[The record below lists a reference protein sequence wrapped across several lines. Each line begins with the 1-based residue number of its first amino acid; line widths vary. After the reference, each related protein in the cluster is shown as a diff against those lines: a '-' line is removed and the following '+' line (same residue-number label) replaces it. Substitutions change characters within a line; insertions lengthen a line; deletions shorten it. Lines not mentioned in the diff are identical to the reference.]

1 MLEGLEGPLDYSHE
15 EFIFEDLGGQ
25 TKLSHV
31 GEIMWN
37 RFPFFGWFGT
47 LIYNRPVFHK
57 VTDTHLLEVKDSC
70 EARAARSHVFKQRN
84 REFSEPQS

>member
-1 MLEGLEGPLDYSHE
+1 MVEGLEEPLDYSQE

-37 RFPFFGWFGT
+37 RFPFFGRFCT

-57 VTDTHLLEVKDSC
+57 VIDTHLLEVKDSC
-70 EARAARSHVFKQRN
+70 EARAARSHVFKRRK